1 MATSKKS
8 KKSSPLDIL
17 NRVRDKARLGE
28 KPYQQIQVVKMKAG
42 KIKFQLLALNDDFL
56 FAQRRQHVIPTIPH
70 DDDPNSKWMVVNCEG
85 ENCPICRAAESFKKS
100 GIEIEDV
107 NAEYKPKYPF
117 KSLRSVF
124 TQPDHYLLC
133 ARILVDQC
141 DDGNYLPK
149 DAEIGSTQLIQFSK
163 TALNNLM
170 AAYEDFIDDFA
181 DSQEEEDAEAP
192 ALFAIF
198 DGDDTADSLTISC
211 RITNQPFSATFSFS
225 KVSTVSLDG
234 VDKSKLE
241 ILEKGFEPN
250 NEEYVAKCIKRI
262 RDIQNYFV
270 NGGNISED
278 DDADSLDD
286 EDDDDL
292 PFSMGKKSAVSE
304 KKGKTMK
311 PAPIEEEE
319 DEEEETEDD
328 EAEEEAEDEAEDE
341 AEEEAEEDEEEEKP
355 APKKTSAAKKT
366 SATAAKKNGNMTK
379 KSATAKKPP
388 KDDDDMD
395 DFDLDEGDL

>member
-1 MATSKKS
+1 MATKKS
-8 KKSSPLDIL
+8 KKPSPLDIL
-17 NRVRDKARLGE
+17 NRVRDKARLDE

-100 GIEIEDV
+100 GVELEDV

-141 DDGNYLPK
+141 EDGNYLPK

-181 DSQEEEDAEAP
+181 DSQEEDAEAP

-225 KVSTVSLDG
+225 KVTTASLDE
-234 VDKSKLE
+234 VNKSKLE

-250 NEEYVAKCIKRI
+250 NEDYVAKCIKRI
-262 RDIQNYFV
+262 KNIQNYFV
-270 NGGNISED
+270 NGGGSISED
-278 DDADSLDD
+278 DSADSFDD
-286 EDDDDL
+286 DDDDDL
-292 PFSMGKKSAVSE
+292 PFSMGNSKKSAVSE
-304 KKGKTMK
+304 KKGKK
-311 PAPIEEEE
+311 KPPAPIEEEE
-319 DEEEETEDD
+319 EESEDESEDDEEESD
-328 EAEEEAEDEAEDE
+328 AEEEDVEDT
-341 AEEEAEEDEEEEKP
+341 AEEEEEEEEKP
-355 APKKTSAAKKT
+355 APKKKTSTAAAKKT
-366 SATAAKKNGNMTK
+366 AAKT
-379 KSATAKKPP
+379 TAKKPSGNAA
-388 KDDDDMD
+388 KNDDLD
-395 DFDLDEGDL
+395 DFDLDDDL